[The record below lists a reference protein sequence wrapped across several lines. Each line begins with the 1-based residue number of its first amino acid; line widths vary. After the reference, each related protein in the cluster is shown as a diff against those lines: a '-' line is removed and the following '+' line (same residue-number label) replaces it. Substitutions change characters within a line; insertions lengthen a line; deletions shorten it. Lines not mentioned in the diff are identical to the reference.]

1 MEAVIVHKKGKAAGR
16 PAYAEIE
23 RDECVECAV
32 CYLAGVCPTD
42 AIVKEDLSMPRL
54 MRAFFSDSWHS
65 HPGTDIPGRGT
76 EEMKTNEVTR
86 RFREGQIGFGLEF
99 GRPGIG
105 CHLKETEPA
114 IARFTALG
122 ALEISMSLLA
132 TLNASTGLSWTQ
144 EDLLKAGER
153 ITTLQKLLN
162 IRYGWKKEQD
172 FAWPKRFME
181 PVSSGPAAGKIP
193 EGLDQAIL
201 DYYEYRQWDGDGKP
215 TAALLERLEMQAYA

>member
-1 MEAVIVHKKGKAAGR
+1 MLPEWGIDHVENDERWNWDGAAERNAKFHDYCNVINSAVHCKFQEFAS
-16 PAYAEIE
+16 YN
-23 RDECVECAV
+23 
-32 CYLAGVCPTD
+32 LTD
-42 AIVKEDLSMPRL
+42 
-54 MRAFFSDSWHS
+54 
-65 HPGTDIPGRGT
+65 
-76 EEMKTNEVTR
+76 
-86 RFREGQIGFGLEF
+86 
-99 GRPGIG
+99 
-105 CHLKETEPA
+105 
-114 IARFTALG
+114 
-122 ALEISMSLLA
+122 LLA
-132 TLNASTGLSWTQ
+132 TLNAATGLSWTQ
-144 EDLLKAGER
+144 DDLLKAGER